1 MIFSHFSIKI
11 YSFYDIKYSDFIVID
26 FIDFMIRLVLA
37 HKNTHDADI
46 RLPSAANAPD
56 IGRFTADLWK
66 NSKFFPFPPLT
77 KRRLSLI
84 IML

>member
-1 MIFSHFSIKI
+1 M
-11 YSFYDIKYSDFIVID
+11 ID

-56 IGRFTADLWK
+56 IGIVSETVLARSGK
-66 NSKFFPFPPLT
+66 
-77 KRRLSLI
+77 
-84 IML
+84 